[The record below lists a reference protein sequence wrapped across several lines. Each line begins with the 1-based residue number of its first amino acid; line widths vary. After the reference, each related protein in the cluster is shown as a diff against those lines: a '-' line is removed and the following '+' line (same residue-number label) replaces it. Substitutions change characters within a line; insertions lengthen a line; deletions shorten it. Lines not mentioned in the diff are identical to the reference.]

1 MTVRLVT
8 RRSFLSAAGSTL
20 AWPLAGGFDWS
31 WQPSPAPTAAR
42 SIVVFDEPNFPI
54 VDAGP
59 LHAIAGAVSTAS
71 VAELADALRPGA
83 LLVWRHGSAFPAD
96 AWAAIARFLDGGGS
110 LLHVSGEPF
119 TRPVIG
125 TAGAG
130 RRVEPRTLACLQAL
144 KLNQSY
150 RLDASRAEVTSIT
163 TERRARVLP
172 DGAWIAALEPRFA
185 QTQNVPSE
193 SGSPG
198 ARDALL
204 RPLAFARRPHDDAR
218 FPFAAAA
225 YAIDRLRG
233 PFAGGRWT
241 FWLASTPPTDDEW
254 TWLLAE
260 AARPPVDFRADPTFG
275 CFHDGERPSLLLR
288 AHRPGATDSLTVS
301 CAVAIDGP
309 GAPHRAQA
317 ATLTAGE
324 HGAVRVDL
332 PDAVAPGLYRI
343 SVDGGPLGRA
353 TTGFWIFDE
362 RLFASGGALTFDTYT
377 MRRDGRPEP
386 VVGTTTMSST
396 VHRDFLFEP
405 NAAAW
410 DDTFAELAALK
421 INAIRTGLW
430 SGWRKVSAEPGVV
443 DEAVIRALEAFYLTA
458 RRHGLPVIFNL
469 FAFAPED
476 FGATDPYLDP
486 RALEGQRAF
495 VSTLASRMA
504 PARELIWDL
513 INEPSF
519 ESPAHLWSLRPSGST
534 FERAG
539 FTDWLAKRYQPG
551 DAKASPTA
559 WRDVVRR
566 RWRLRPD
573 EPIDVP
579 RPDDFS
585 DTWVMGARRPYRAL
599 DFALFAQDAFEG
611 WIATMRAALRDGG
624 SKGAVTV
631 GQDEAGLGTSP
642 SPLFHHAAL
651 DFTCMHTWWND
662 DALLWDGLVSKA
674 SGTPLLIGETGIMQR
689 QLLSGDSVRSPEDFA
704 NLLSRKIGYAFAS
717 GAFGVV
723 QWCYETNPFMDSDNE
738 AAIGVKRVDGS
749 VKPEHRVLADAAAFV
764 ADHRERFDG
773 YVEPDV
779 ALIVPTAEQL
789 SSRSLAAAATRA
801 SVRTCYEDLRIRLR
815 AVADHRADRDLGQP
829 KAILLPACRSVS
841 DACWGAIVA
850 AVERGATLICS
861 GWFET
866 DDAGLPAERLG
877 VGRRSLRMVETAAS
891 YDGRGAAETLRFS
904 GVTPE
909 SWYAADV
916 PAPRRLS
923 RGAGAIVH
931 HPLPI
936 EWADATPA
944 LAAFYRSALTAA
956 GVTPLIVVDGDPVPG
971 LMAVALPFRDAWLIV
986 AVNESSGPRRLS
998 IGRPGA
1004 VARVVLDVPAA
1015 RSSFAW
1021 FKGSGIQ
1028 VASLSAAAAS

>member
-1 MTVRLVT
+1 MSALT
-8 RRSFLSAAGSTL
+8 RRSFLSAASTTL
-20 AWPLAGGFDWS
+20 AWPLLDRFDWS
-31 WQPSPAPTAAR
+31 WEPSQTSPPAR
-42 SIVVFDEPNFPI
+42 SLVVFDEPGFPI

-59 LHAIAGAVSTAS
+59 LHAIAGAMSATS
-71 VAELADALRPGA
+71 VAALADALRPGA

-96 AWAAIARFLDGGGS
+96 AWTAVARFLDGGGS
-110 LLHVSGEPF
+110 LLYVSGEPF
-119 TRPVIG
+119 TRPVTG
-125 TAGAG
+125 SPGA
-130 RRVEPRTLACLQAL
+130 RRIEPRTIAYLQAL

-150 RLDASRAEVTSIT
+150 RLDANRAEVAAVATD
-163 TERRARVLP
+163 RRPGALP
-172 DGAWIAALEPRFA
+172 ENAWIAALEPRFA

-204 RPLAFARRPHDDAR
+204 RPLAFARRPGDDAR

-254 TWLLAE
+254 TWLLEE
-260 AARPPVDFRADPTFG
+260 AARPPIDFRADPTFG
-275 CFHDGERPSLLLR
+275 CFHEGERPSLTLR
-288 AHRPGATDSLTVS
+288 AHRPGATASLTTP
-301 CAVAIDGP
+301 CAIAVDGP
-309 GAPHRAQA
+309 GTPHRALS

-324 HGAVRVDL
+324 HGSVRVDL
-332 PDAVAPGLYRI
+332 PDAIAPGLYRV
-343 SVDGGPLGRA
+343 SVDAGPLGRA

-362 RLFASGGALTFDTYT
+362 KLFASGGALTFDAYT

-386 VVGTTTMSST
+386 IVGTTTMSST
-396 VHRDFLFEP
+396 VHRNFLFEP

-410 DDTFAELAALK
+410 DDTCAELARLS

-430 SGWRKVSAEPGVV
+430 SGWRKVSVESNVI
-443 DEAVIRALEAFYLTA
+443 DESVIRALEAFYLTA

-486 RALEGQRAF
+486 RALEGQRAL
-495 VSTLASRMA
+495 VSTLANRMA

-519 ESPAHLWSLRPSGST
+519 DSPDHLWSLRPSGST
-534 FERAG
+534 FERTA
-539 FTDWLAKRYQPG
+539 FTEWLATRFQPK
-551 DAKASPTA
+551 DAGAPPTA

-566 RWRLRPD
+566 RWRLRAD
-573 EPIDVP
+573 EAIDLP
-579 RPDDFS
+579 RPDDFG
-585 DTWVMGARRPYRAL
+585 DAWVFGARHPYRAL

-611 WIATMRAALRDGG
+611 WIAKMRAALREGG
-624 SKGAVTV
+624 SNGAVTV

-642 SPLFHHAAL
+642 SPLFHHASL

-689 QLLSGDSVRSPEDFA
+689 QLLSGEAVRSPEDFA

-723 QWCYETNPFMDSDNE
+723 QWCYETNPFIDSDNE
-738 AAIGVKRVDGS
+738 AAIGIKRVDGS

-764 ADHRERFDG
+764 ARHKASFDG
-773 YVEPDV
+773 YVEPEV
-779 ALIVPTAEQL
+779 ALIVPTAELL
-789 SSRSLAAAATRA
+789 SPRNLAAVATRA
-801 SVRTCYEDLRIRLR
+801 SVRACYEDLRIRLR

-841 DACWGAIVA
+841 DGCWRAIVT

-877 VGRRSLRMVETAAS
+877 VGRRSLRMIEDS
-891 YDGRGAAETLRFS
+891 FRFS
-904 GVTPE
+904 GVTSE

-916 PAPRRLS
+916 PAVRRLS
-923 RGAGAIVH
+923 RGAGTIVH
-931 HPLPI
+931 HPLPT
-936 EWADATPA
+936 EWADPTPA
-944 LAAFYRSALTAA
+944 LAAFYRAALTTA
-956 GVTPLIVVDGDPVPG
+956 GVTPQIVVEPDSAAGLIIVPI
-971 LMAVALPFRDAWLIV
+971 LFRDSCLIV
-986 AVNESSGPRRLS
+986 AVNESSRPTRVS
-998 IGRPGA
+998 IGRPGLA
-1004 VARVVLDVPAA
+1004 ARVSLDVPAA
-1015 RSSFAW
+1015 RSSLMMVDVKMW
-1021 FKGSGIQ
+1021 TS
-1028 VASLSAAAAS
+1028 

>member
-1 MTVRLVT
+1 MSPLNNIT
-8 RRSFLSAAGSTL
+8 RRSFLSAASSTL
-20 AWPLAGGFDWS
+20 ALPLVGRFDWS
-31 WQPSPAPTAAR
+31 WQPPQTPTPAR
-42 SIVVFDEPNFPI
+42 SIVVFDEPGFPI

-59 LHAIAGAVSTAS
+59 LHTIAGAKSAAS
-71 VAELADALRPGA
+71 GVELTDALRPGA

-96 AWAAIARFLDGGGS
+96 AWTAISKFLDAGGS
-110 LLHVSGEPF
+110 LLYVGGEPF
-119 TRPVIG
+119 TRPVTG
-125 TAGAG
+125 DGAS
-130 RRVEPRTLACLQAL
+130 RRVEPRTVAYLQAL

-150 RLDASRAEVTSIT
+150 RLDASRAEVAPVAAD
-163 TERRARVLP
+163 RRSRTLP

-204 RPLAFARRPHDDAR
+204 RPLAFARRSGDDAR

-241 FWLASTPPTDDEW
+241 LWLASAPPTDEEW

-260 AARPPVDFRADPTFG
+260 AARPPIDFRADPTFG
-275 CFHDGERPSLLLR
+275 CFHEGERPSLILR
-288 AHRPGATDSLTVS
+288 AHRPGATEALTIP
-301 CAVAIDGP
+301 CAIAVDGP
-309 GAPHRAQA
+309 GAPHRALT

-324 HGAVRVDL
+324 HATVRVDL
-332 PDAVAPGLYRI
+332 PDATAPGLYRV

-362 RLFASGGALTFDTYT
+362 KLFASGSALTFDAYT

-386 VVGTTTMSST
+386 IVGTTTMSST

-410 DDTFAELAALK
+410 DDTFTELAALD

-430 SGWRKVSAEPGVV
+430 SGWRKVSMEPNVIDESVV
-443 DEAVIRALEAFYLTA
+443 RAIEAFYLTA
-458 RRHGLPVIFNL
+458 RRHGLPVIFNV

-495 VSTLASRMA
+495 VSTLANRMA

-519 ESPAHLWSLRPSGST
+519 DSPDHLWSLRPSGST
-534 FERAG
+534 FERTA
-539 FTDWLAKRYQPG
+539 FTDWLATRFQPK
-551 DAKASPTA
+551 DAGAWPTA

-566 RWRLRPD
+566 RWRLRAD
-573 EPIDVP
+573 ESIDVP

-585 DTWVMGARRPYRAL
+585 DAWVFGARHPYRAL

-611 WIATMRAALRDGG
+611 WIAKMRAAIRDGG
-624 SKGAVTV
+624 SNGAVTV

-642 SPLFHHAAL
+642 SPLFHHASL

-689 QLLSGDSVRSPEDFA
+689 QLLSGEAVRSPEDFA

-723 QWCYETNPFMDSDNE
+723 QWCYETNPFIDSDNE
-738 AAIGVKRVDGS
+738 AAIGLKRVDGS
-749 VKPEHRVLADAAAFV
+749 VKPEHRVLTDAAAFV
-764 ADHRERFDG
+764 ARHKAGFDG
-773 YVEPDV
+773 YVEPEV
-779 ALIVPTAEQL
+779 ALIVPTGELL
-789 SSRSLAAAATRA
+789 SPRNLAAVATRA
-801 SVRTCYEDLRIRLR
+801 AVRASYEDLRIRLR

-829 KAILLPACRSVS
+829 KVILLPACRSVS
-841 DACWGAIVA
+841 DLCWRAIVA

-877 VGRRSLRMVETAAS
+877 VGRRSLRMIEDAF
-891 YDGRGAAETLRFS
+891 RFS

-916 PAPRRLS
+916 SAPRRLP

-936 EWADATPA
+936 EWADPTPA
-944 LAAFYRSALTAA
+944 LAAFYRSTLTTA
-956 GVTPLIVVDGDPVPG
+956 GVSSPIVVDGDASPGVIVVPIQ
-971 LMAVALPFRDAWLIV
+971 FKDACLIV
-986 AVNESSGPRRLS
+986 AINESSRSERVS
-998 IGRPGA
+998 VGRPGSD
-1004 VARVVLDVPAA
+1004 ARVTIDVPAA
-1015 RSSFAW
+1015 RSTLAIVDAKTW
-1021 FKGSGIQ
+1021 T
-1028 VASLSAAAAS
+1028 VSART